1 MKIRIDKVQDL
12 ADRRVARLLAWFGIL
27 RRARLEIGEGDPRGR
42 VARRIRTRE
51 EEVWDQLSAILGQ
64 GVTR

>member
-51 EEVWDQLSAILGQ
+51 EEVWNQLSAILGQ
-64 GVTR
+64 GETP

>member
-1 MKIRIDKVQDL
+1 MKIRIDKVEDL

-27 RRARLEIGEGDPRGR
+27 RRARHEIGEGDPRGR

-51 EEVWDQLSAILGQ
+51 EEVWNQLNAILGEE
-64 GVTR
+64 VAP